1 MKNFEQT
8 IARPALT
15 LVEFY
20 ATWCGPCRTMQ
31 PILDHLA
38 EALGEQI
45 TILRYDIDD
54 KDNEQLVA
62 RHSIRS
68 VPTLVLYRSAKVLW
82 RGSGV
87 MSGDHLREL
96 IAQFDKTPATKH

>member
-87 MSGDHLREL
+87 MSSEHLREL
-96 IAQFDKTPATKH
+96 IAQFERDANAKH